1 MPEAH
6 KGRLMSIRGKA
17 LFLMMLLVLLI
28 CAAFLSMIYR
38 QSLATQNQMISS
50 KVTASHVLADAIMS
64 QFSRQY
70 QQRIKSLLNIKAS
83 RTREEIVM
91 AFARRNRDSL
101 LQLSEPLLDVLRKEN
116 PYFAS
121 LGWILPDNRVFL
133 RVHDPDYVSGDV
145 GEMRPDVAAANA
157 TRQQQSGFTTSRQGP
172 QYRVAEP
179 VYYQGEYLGVLQMGI
194 DARVLIDSLQEKLRL
209 PAGFAIPND
218 QYENRLSKIT
228 EGLVAETHTI
238 YTTDNALFSRLI
250 EGIDWNEPRQRTK
263 LDSKTFILQKILSLK
278 DFRGE
283 RLGCMFVAIDITDI
297 TEEIH
302 QSLVSVLMLCFLLL
316 FLSYIIIH
324 FSFGSLIEKIV
335 RLNRSLEKS
344 NRELEA
350 RVEERTCELLRQ
362 TEERQKAEERL
373 HRAEKMEAIGL
384 MASGVAHDLNNILS
398 GVVSYPELLLMRL
411 PEDSPLRKSINAIKE
426 SGLRAAAVVADL
438 LTVARDAAK
447 VRSRANLNKLVLNY
461 LYSPE
466 AREIRFLHPEVQ
478 ISTDLAGDLP
488 EICCSET
495 HINKCIMNLVHNA
508 AEAFNGKGDIRIRTA
523 LYSLPDENF
532 QDLTLP
538 DGKYLVLSVADNG
551 PGIPEEDQDHIFE
564 PFYTKKKMGRSG
576 TGIGLT
582 VVWNCMQDHNG
593 GVTLRSDEQQG
604 TAFYLF
610 FPTSTEA
617 NCRPLEAV
625 DDLNLQGRGETV
637 LVVDDDERQRDI
649 ARELLTELGYR
660 PRTAASGEDALYYF
674 GEHEADLVLLDMVM
688 EPGMDGCKTY
698 EKIIALRPGQKAVVV
713 SGYTEREKMSR
724 IMALGA
730 GSFLK
735 KPYTAKELAVAVSRA
750 LRATAGDEG

>member
-91 AFARRNRDSL
+91 AFARRDRDSL

-179 VYYQGEYLGVLQMGI
+179 VYYLGEYLGVLQMGI

-238 YTTDNALFSRLI
+238 YTTDNALFSRLV

-283 RLGCMFVAIDITDI
+283 CLGCMFVAIDITDI

-335 RLNRSLEKS
+335 RPQTDRWKNRTVNLRPGLKS
-344 NRELEA
+344 ALVNCCGR
-350 RVEERTCELLRQ
+350 
-362 TEERQKAEERL
+362 TEERQKAEERTTPGGKDGSN
-373 HRAEKMEAIGL
+373 RA
-384 MASGVAHDLNNILS
+384 
-398 GVVSYPELLLMRL
+398 
-411 PEDSPLRKSINAIKE
+411 
-426 SGLRAAAVVADL
+426 
-438 LTVARDAAK
+438 
-447 VRSRANLNKLVLNY
+447 
-461 LYSPE
+461 
-466 AREIRFLHPEVQ
+466 
-478 ISTDLAGDLP
+478 
-488 EICCSET
+488 
-495 HINKCIMNLVHNA
+495 
-508 AEAFNGKGDIRIRTA
+508 
-523 LYSLPDENF
+523 
-532 QDLTLP
+532 
-538 DGKYLVLSVADNG
+538 DG
-551 PGIPEEDQDHIFE
+551 
-564 PFYTKKKMGRSG
+564 
-576 TGIGLT
+576 
-582 VVWNCMQDHNG
+582 
-593 GVTLRSDEQQG
+593 
-604 TAFYLF
+604 
-610 FPTSTEA
+610 
-617 NCRPLEAV
+617 
-625 DDLNLQGRGETV
+625 
-637 LVVDDDERQRDI
+637 ERRCPM
-649 ARELLTELGYR
+649 T
-660 PRTAASGEDALYYF
+660 
-674 GEHEADLVLLDMVM
+674 
-688 EPGMDGCKTY
+688 
-698 EKIIALRPGQKAVVV
+698 
-713 SGYTEREKMSR
+713 
-724 IMALGA
+724 
-730 GSFLK
+730 
-735 KPYTAKELAVAVSRA
+735 
-750 LRATAGDEG
+750 